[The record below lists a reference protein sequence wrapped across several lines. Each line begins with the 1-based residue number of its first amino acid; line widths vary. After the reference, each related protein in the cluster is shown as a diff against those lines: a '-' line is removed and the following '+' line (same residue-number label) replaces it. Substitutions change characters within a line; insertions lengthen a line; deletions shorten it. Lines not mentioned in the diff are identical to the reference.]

1 MTLGLEAVPDWPTVT
16 AVVRDDGTAEVTV
29 NGTSHL
35 VVASTV
41 DRARAAVLAHVSE
54 QTAGPLGRP
63 VRIATTDPDGSW
75 QLIVHPD
82 GRVDPANTGGPA
94 KQPRPFAPV
103 AKAKR
108 RLARPAVPPAAAEPA
123 PAPSPPPAAAPL
135 PLPTLQ
141 DLLEAGPGPDVGP
154 ATTGWQG
161 RLRRL
166 TGGAVSPAPSAREL
180 EHRAAVAAVQRR
192 LAGPKTV
199 VVVNPKGGAHKT
211 TATLLMAA
219 TFGRHRGGYTL
230 AWDNNET
237 RGTLGWRATPARHTN
252 TAVDLLR
259 DLDRFTADPLS
270 ARVGDL
276 DNYVR
281 SQGSAQFD
289 VLASDEDAHSAA
301 SIDAE
306 AFGQLHR
313 TLARFYRLM
322 VVDTGNNMRASNFQ
336 AAIAA
341 ADQLV
346 IVSTVRG
353 DTAQSAAWLA
363 DALRA
368 AGHEQTVAQAVTVL
382 AAPARTPDR
391 ALSDRL
397 RAHFGQLT
405 RAVLDV
411 PYDPALVPGGPL
423 PYEHLSPRS
432 VDAWLR
438 VTAAVADGL

>member
-166 TGGAVSPAPSAREL
+166 TGGAVSPEPSAREL

-281 SQGSAQFD
+281 SQGSAQFG